1 VKTQVLVAIA
11 VAGLVGAG
19 GCKGNRRRTIGRPMK
34 MPSTSMEPTFH
45 QGSMVS
51 TEKLDEGEV
60 PARGETITFHMPC
73 SPERQY
79 VKRVVALAG
88 DTVEMRCRRLY
99 VNGKVVPAKA
109 IDGHCT
115 YDDRIEETGRVRTT
129 ECSRY
134 HETLEG
140 HEYDVFQPPEPGFDT
155 ASDTHDF
162 PQDRQPPSCLAY
174 PGGEPPAHEEL
185 GKIVETKPEA
195 PASPCEPRM
204 HYVVPANHVFTL
216 GDNRG
221 NSNDSRYWGSV
232 PLADITGLARAA
244 D

>member
-1 VKTQVLVAIA
+1 
-11 VAGLVGAG
+11 
-19 GCKGNRRRTIGRPMK
+19 MK

-51 TEKLDEGEV
+51 TEKLDDGEV
-60 PARGETITFHMPC
+60 PVRGETITFHMPC

-88 DTVEMRCRRLY
+88 DTVEVRCRRLY
-99 VNGKVVPAKA
+99 VNGKAVPTKLV
-109 IDGHCT
+109 DGQCT
-115 YDDRIEETGRVRTT
+115 YEDRIDETDRVRTT

-140 HEYDVFQPPEPGFDT
+140 HDYDVLQQRDPAADREP
-155 ASDTHDF
+155 DTHDF
-162 PQDRQPPSCLAY
+162 PRDLQPPSCLASAD
-174 PGGEPPAHEEL
+174 GEPPAHEEL

-195 PASPCEPRM
+195 QASPCEPRM

-232 PLADITGLARAA
+232 PLADIVGLARAA